1 MRSFCQKT
9 LKLVLIASLFFHDVY
24 ISLAETSWTSLSL
37 SSESSRVKT
46 PSLKILSST
55 NEFQNPFK
63 LPCNVG
69 EVIESDFKTGQ
80 PNIFLIE
87 DIHCNSEVQKNVTRI
102 LQILKTQLEARSS
115 RLEAKAETQL
125 EARSS

>member
-1 MRSFCQKT
+1 MKFVQKLTSLLLCLSFISYDIQTSFCQMSEYPQ
-9 LKLVLIASLFFHDVY
+9 LIGIQAIKKNYCSLQPSHFLDDLF
-24 ISLAETSWTSLSL
+24 L
-37 SSESSRVKT
+37 SSD
-46 PSLKILSST
+46 I
-55 NEFQNPFK
+55 
-63 LPCNVG
+63 G
-69 EVIESDFKTGQ
+69 EVTDQNLISGQ
-80 PNIFLIE
+80 PSVFLIE